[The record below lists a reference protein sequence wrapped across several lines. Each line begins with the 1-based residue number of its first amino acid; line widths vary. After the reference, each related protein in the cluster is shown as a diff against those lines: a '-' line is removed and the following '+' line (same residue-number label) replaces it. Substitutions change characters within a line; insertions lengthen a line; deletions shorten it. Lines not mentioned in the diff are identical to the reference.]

1 MDTNEENQF
10 GIFRTSGIISQSME
24 SNGVISNCLNNY
36 GRGCKIMVGLH
47 GNVLWKRLLNNHL
60 MSKNISMILIRHDAH
75 IIQFAPRIEKLDGFT
90 RFLDF

>member
-47 GNVLWKRLLNNHL
+47 GNVL
-60 MSKNISMILIRHDAH
+60 
-75 IIQFAPRIEKLDGFT
+75 
-90 RFLDF
+90 